1 VAAWR
6 RSGETA
12 ARYAKRK
19 GLSVGSLRWWSWRL
33 GRGHGRDEA
42 VELVAV
48 EVVPDPAP
56 RSVDGEQWRLTTRG
70 GDELCGTGAMSPE
83 LAKALVTAVMG
94 ERS

>member
-1 VAAWR
+1 M
-6 RSGETA
+6 
-12 ARYAKRK
+12 
-19 GLSVGSLRWWSWRL
+19 
-33 GRGHGRDEA
+33 
-42 VELVAV
+42 AV

-70 GDELCGTGAMSPE
+70 GDELCGTGAMAPE